1 MINVSNEVQLLEP
14 KLQRFVHLYL
24 TGQYNQTQLAQLLEV
39 HKNTINS
46 WLKREDVNIA
56 IKEYQAM
63 EHEMIDVQIKAM
75 RMKAIEKMNE
85 LMDSPIDGIAFQAC
99 KDILDRTG
107 HKAKNEIKVDKTV
120 KTIEMQLNDLAENLI
135 TDVDFT
141 IE

>member
-1 MINVSNEVQLLEP
+1 MSNEVQLLEP

-75 RMKAIEKMNE
+75 RMKAIEKLNE

-120 KTIEMQLNDLAENLI
+120 KTIEMQLNDLANEI
-135 TDVDFT
+135 TDVDFE
-141 IE
+141 IN

>member
-1 MINVSNEVQLLEP
+1 MSNDIVQLEP

-24 TGQYNQTQLAQLLEV
+24 TGQYNNRQLAQLLEV
-39 HKNTINS
+39 HENTINT
-46 WLKREDVNIA
+46 WLTRDDVNTS

-75 RMKAIEKMNE
+75 RMKAIQKMND

-120 KTIEMQLNDLAENLI
+120 KTIEMQLRDLADDI
-135 TDVDFT
+135 IDVDF
-141 IE
+141 IDD

>member
-39 HKNTINS
+39 HKNAINS

-141 IE
+141 VE

>member
-1 MINVSNEVQLLEP
+1 MSNEITLLEP

-24 TGQYNQTQLAQLLEV
+24 TGQYNQTQLAQMLEV
-39 HKNTINS
+39 HKNTVQG
-46 WLKREDVNIA
+46 WLKREDVNVA

-75 RMKAIEKMNE
+75 RMKAIEKMND

-107 HKAKNEIKVDKTV
+107 HKAKNEIKIDKTV
-120 KTIEMQLNDLAENLI
+120 KTIEMQLNDLANEII
-135 TDVDFT
+135 TDVDFS
-141 IE
+141 EV

>member
-1 MINVSNEVQLLEP
+1 MNNEVSLLEP

-39 HKNTINS
+39 HKNTINT
-46 WLKREDVNIA
+46 WLKREDVNLA
-56 IKEYQAM
+56 IKEHQAL
-63 EHEMIDVQIKAM
+63 EHNFFDAQIKSM
-75 RMKAIEKMNE
+75 RMKAIEKMND

-120 KTIEMQLNDLAENLI
+120 KTIEMQLNDLANEII
-135 TDVDFT
+135 TDVEFS
-141 IE
+141 EL

>member
-1 MINVSNEVQLLEP
+1 MSNEVQLLEP

-75 RMKAIEKMNE
+75 RMKAIEKMND

-107 HKAKNEIKVDKTV
+107 HKAKNEIKIDKTV
-120 KTIEMQLNDLAENLI
+120 KTIEMQLNDLANEII
-135 TDVDFT
+135 TDVDFS
-141 IE
+141 EV

>member
-1 MINVSNEVQLLEP
+1 MSNEVQLLEP

-24 TGQYNQTQLAQLLEV
+24 TGQYNQTQLAQFLEV

-141 IE
+141 VE

>member
-135 TDVDFT
+135 TGVDFT
-141 IE
+141 EV

>member
-1 MINVSNEVQLLEP
+1 MSNEVQLLEP

-39 HKNTINS
+39 HKNTING
-46 WLKREDVNIA
+46 WLKREDVNMA

-75 RMKAIEKMNE
+75 RMKAIQKMND

-107 HKAKNEIKVDKTV
+107 HKAQQNIKVDKTV
-120 KTIEMQLNDLAENLI
+120 KTIEVQLNELANEILE
-135 TDVDFT
+135 DVDY
-141 IE
+141 EEVD

>member
-1 MINVSNEVQLLEP
+1 MSNEVQLLEP
-14 KLQRFVHLYL
+14 KLQRFVHLYS
-24 TGQYNQTQLAQLLEV
+24 TGHYNQTQLAQLLEV

-135 TDVDFT
+135 TDVEFT
-141 IE
+141 VE

>member
-1 MINVSNEVQLLEP
+1 MSDNEIQLLEP

-24 TGQYNQTQLAQLLEV
+24 TGQYTNRQLAQLLEV
-39 HKNTINS
+39 HENTIS
-46 WLKREDVNIA
+46 GWLKRDDVDVA

-75 RMKAIEKMNE
+75 RMKAIQKMND

-120 KTIEMQLNDLAENLI
+120 KTIEVQLQELAKDI
-135 TDVDFT
+135 IDVDF
-141 IE
+141 IDE

>member
-1 MINVSNEVQLLEP
+1 MSNEVQLLEP

-75 RMKAIEKMNE
+75 RMKAIEKMND

-107 HKAKNEIKVDKTV
+107 HKAKNEIKIDKTV

-141 IE
+141 EV

>member
-1 MINVSNEVQLLEP
+1 MSNDIVQLEP

-24 TGQYNQTQLAQLLEV
+24 TGQYNNRQLAQLLEV
-39 HKNTINS
+39 HENTIGK
-46 WLKREDVNIA
+46 WLKDDNVNTA

-75 RMKAIEKMNE
+75 RMKAIQKMND

-120 KTIEMQLNDLAENLI
+120 KTIEMQLRDLAEDI
-135 TDVDFT
+135 IDVDF
-141 IE
+141 IDD

>member
-1 MINVSNEVQLLEP
+1 MSNEVQLLEP

-85 LMDSPIDGIAFQAC
+85 LMDSPIDGIAFQAR

-141 IE
+141 EL